1 MAQLN
6 ITLNH
11 EEILQLMS
19 LDRNEAFKNLLKECL
34 NLFMRAESEE
44 QLGARPYERTS
55 GRTDSRNGSY
65 TRVKDKNRNYRT
77 NGSQTQKRSV

>member
-19 LDRNEAFKNLLKECL
+19 LDRNEAFGLCY
-34 NLFMRAESEE
+34 S
-44 QLGARPYERTS
+44 
-55 GRTDSRNGSY
+55 
-65 TRVKDKNRNYRT
+65 
-77 NGSQTQKRSV
+77 

>member
-19 LDRNEAFKNLLKECL
+19 LNRNEAFKNLLKECL
-34 NLFMRAESEE
+34 TGFVR
-44 QLGARPYERTS
+44 
-55 GRTDSRNGSY
+55 
-65 TRVKDKNRNYRT
+65 
-77 NGSQTQKRSV
+77 SQ